1 MYQRSLWRRTLVC
14 FLLLFA
20 VALSLIAIWRH
31 TEARTPRERSF
42 AFEYVTTV
50 KEIPAGAKELTLWLP
65 IPHDDPYQVIS
76 DLRIES
82 PQPYTLHPAQY
93 GNKILSLKMK
103 SPQPAGFSVTLRFN
117 VKRREHI
124 NPLLNENRSL
134 AA

>member
-76 DLRIES
+76 DVRIES
-82 PQPYTLHPAQY
+82 PRHYTITSSTRTPKWT
-93 GNKILSLKMK
+93 G
-103 SPQPAGFSVTLRFN
+103 SPFQGL
-117 VKRREHI
+117 I
-124 NPLLNENRSL
+124 GRSTT
-134 AA
+134 AT